1 MLYQDQFHY
10 LGLIVLMPLLGA
22 LINGI
27 LGAKLPKKLVD
38 FIACGAILSSF
49 FFSLLSIRA
58 LVENAVHVTND
69 KGEVISTTYGHL
81 SYTAYQW
88 IYAGDFGVDLAFMLD
103 PLTAL
108 LLLLITG
115 VGFLIHLYSTGYMAD
130 DPSKWRYFS
139 YLNLFCFAML
149 LLVLGKNM
157 LVTFI
162 GWEGVGLCSYLLIG
176 FWYTDDEK
184 AKAGQKAFIVNR
196 VGDFAFLVGMFILY
210 YETQTLDYLALR
222 EFGTNP
228 VLIQQIAPVAGVIV
242 AFIFIGC
249 TGKSAQIPLYV
260 WLPDAMAGPTPV
272 SALIHAA
279 TMVTSGVF
287 LLSRL
292 NWLVTI
298 SFEVMAII
306 AWVGALTAFFAA
318 TIAITQNDIKKV
330 LAYSTVSQLGYM
342 FLAVGVGSFTAA
354 VFHLMT
360 HAFFK
365 ALMFLGSGSVIHAM
379 HHEQDMRKMGGL
391 GKYMPWTSKTFFVG
405 CLAISGVPVFSG
417 FFSKDAILWGAL
429 SNTHI
434 LAVDGAADAIKAVD
448 VAPGAP
454 SALAQTLTTRP
465 LEIITSGSGVD
476 IHWLMQIT
484 SWGTFLLAVI
494 TAGMTAFY
502 MFRLYF
508 MTFSGECRADE
519 HTKSHL
525 HESPPSMVVPLV
537 VLAILSAVGG
547 LTGWPHFIVH
557 YAHFL
562 PEGFVLFFEHWFA
575 EIFATS
581 NDLRILSRFGAH
593 AYVWEMVATVCGML
607 AAGLGI
613 GLSWMRY
620 GKNFEVSDEENT
632 NKLYDFVSKK
642 YKVDELYDFVFV
654 RGSIKGGE
662 GMTFFDKHILDGVL
676 VNGAAVLMSTAGRI
690 LRHLQSGNVQRY
702 ATYVTLG
709 IVLALVALMLRM

>member
-1 MLYQDQFHY
+1 MLYQDQFYY
-10 LGLIVLMPLLGA
+10 LGLIVLMPLIGA
-22 LINGI
+22 LVNGI
-27 LGAKLPKKLVD
+27 LGAKLPRKVVD
-38 FIACGAILSSF
+38 FVACGAILSSF
-49 FFSLLSIRA
+49 FLSILSIMT
-58 LVENAVHVTND
+58 LVQNATHVTNAE
-69 KGEVISTTYGHL
+69 GHVETEYGHL

-196 VGDFAFLVGMFILY
+196 VGDFAFLVGMFVLF
-210 YETQTLDYLALR
+210 YETNTVDYLELQRFATD
-222 EFGTNP
+222 ET
-228 VLIQQIAPVAGVIV
+228 LISTIAPVAGVV
-242 AFIFIGC
+242 ACLIFIGC

-287 LLSRL
+287 LISRM
-292 NWLVTI
+292 NWLFTI
-298 SFEVMAII
+298 SFEAMMVI

-342 FLAVGVGSFTAA
+342 FLAVGVGSFTGA

-391 GKYMPWTSKTFFVG
+391 KKYMPVTSKTFLVG
-405 CLAISGVPVFSG
+405 CLAISGFPLFSG

-429 SNTHI
+429 SNVHI
-434 LAVDGAADAIKAVD
+434 FNVDGVISESP
-448 VAPGAP
+448 APGELIGYLTDTVATP
-454 SALAQTLTTRP
+454 MASGGAVGVSTLAS
-465 LEIITSGSGVD
+465 ITA
-476 IHWLMQIT
+476 
-484 SWGTFLLAVI
+484 WGTFILAVI

-508 MTFSGECRADE
+508 MTFEGECRADE

-525 HESPPSMVVPLV
+525 HESPVSMTVPLV
-537 VLAILSAVGG
+537 VLAVLSLLGG
-547 LTGWPHFIVH
+547 MTGWPHFIVH
-557 YAHFL
+557 GLHFP
-562 PEGFVLFFEHWFA
+562 PEGFGLFFEHWFS
-575 EIFATS
+575 ELFATS
-581 NDLRILSRFGAH
+581 NDFRIMNRFGAH
-593 AYVWEMVATVCGML
+593 AYGWEAVATVSGL
-607 AAGLGI
+607 VAGLSGM
-613 GLSWMRY
+613 GLAYYMY
-620 GKNFEVSDEENT
+620 MKNPELPASIKERLKLLHNLLDNKYFVDEG
-632 NKLYDFVSKK
+632 YDFM
-642 YKVDELYDFVFV
+642 F
-654 RGSIKGGE
+654 IKGAIKSGE
-662 GMTFFDKHILDGVL
+662 AMTFFDKHILDGVL
-676 VNGAAVLMSTAGRI
+676 VNGAAALMKTAGRI

-702 ATYVTLG
+702 ATYLTLG
-709 IVLALVALMLRM
+709 VVLALVALMMM